1 MDSLSLAHA
10 KWKCQYHIVFI
21 PKYRRK
27 VLYGKIRVDVKEAIT
42 KLCAY
47 KNIEIVSGAVCIDH
61 VHLCVSIP
69 PKIAVS
75 KFVGSSPFPVPG
87 MEVSDEEFQRL
98 LKIPMVV
105 YFGDNIIT
113 GSEPDKHWGLDNW
126 RVRLNLA
133 RKWEQVMKK
142 HGGDVQVVYLPDI
155 GIKGNTHFLMA
166 DLNNQEVADTMEKWM
181 KDKGLS
187 K

>member
-27 VLYGKIRVDVKEAIT
+27 VLYGKIRVDVKVAIT

-69 PKIAVS
+69 LKIAVS
-75 KFVGSSPFPVPG
+75 KFVGDF
-87 MEVSDEEFQRL
+87 ERQ
-98 LKIPMVV
+98 KC
-105 YFGDNIIT
+105 
-113 GSEPDKHWGLDNW
+113 PDDSRYASRFVWQMG
-126 RVRLNLA
+126 
-133 RKWEQVMKK
+133 
-142 HGGDVQVVYLPDI
+142 
-155 GIKGNTHFLMA
+155 
-166 DLNNQEVADTMEKWM
+166 
-181 KDKGLS
+181 
-187 K
+187 